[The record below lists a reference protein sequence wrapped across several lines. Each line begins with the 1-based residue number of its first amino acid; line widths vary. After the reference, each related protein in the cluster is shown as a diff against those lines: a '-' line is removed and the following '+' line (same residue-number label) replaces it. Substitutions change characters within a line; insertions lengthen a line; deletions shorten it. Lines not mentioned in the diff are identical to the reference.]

1 MQVVDLPIN
10 KIKVIN
16 PLRKIDESN
25 VEGLMTSIK
34 EVSLLHPIQVAKRG
48 DEYIILSGNHRREAF
63 SRLGRE
69 VIPAVV
75 REDDELVNQLVSIE
89 ENIVSKKSYLKKIRA
104 ALRNLFFEA
113 RNLTQ
118 PHEI

>member
-1 MQVVDLPIN
+1 MQVEDIPIN

-34 EVSLLHPIQVAKRG
+34 EINLLHPIQVAKQG
-48 DEYIILSGNHRREAF
+48 DEYVLLSGGHRKEAF

-75 REDDELVNQLVSIE
+75 REDDELAVDQGADKRSISTAFKKM
-89 ENIVSKKSYLKKIRA
+89 NRSKKTNRVMVKQFIDQIA
-104 ALRNLFFEA
+104 
-113 RNLTQ
+113 
-118 PHEI
+118 